1 MSDDTTSAPNP
12 SGLCM
17 CGCGN
22 PAPIAKGSDKRY
34 GIVHGLPQRY
44 IKGHQ
49 HYKSHAHYLVDEKG
63 CWVWQ
68 RAVNSSGYGHLY
80 VDGVHK
86 YAHVHYWEQ
95 ANSESAESGREIT
108 SSQVHHTC
116 GNKLC
121 VNPDHLELHST
132 EGHRREHGIAKL
144 RHVDVRHIRRLCR
157 SGRYT
162 QQEIGDIFGVSQSRV
177 SAIARRASW
186 AHVD

>member
-12 SGLCM
+12 SGFCM

-22 PAPIAKGSDKRY
+22 PAPIANGSDKRY

-49 HYKSHAHYLVDEKG
+49 HYKSHAHYLVDESG

-95 ANSESAESGREIT
+95 ANSESAESGRLIT

-121 VNPDHLELHST
+121 VNPDHLELHGVES
-132 EGHRREHGIAKL
+132 HRRGHGI
-144 RHVDVRHIRRLCR
+144 IRYSRELAEEIR
-157 SGRYT
+157 QMHREGTSRREIAGRT
-162 QQEIGDIFGVSQSRV
+162 GVSYS
-177 SAIARRASW
+177 
-186 AHVD
+186 HVCGIIRGDFWKR